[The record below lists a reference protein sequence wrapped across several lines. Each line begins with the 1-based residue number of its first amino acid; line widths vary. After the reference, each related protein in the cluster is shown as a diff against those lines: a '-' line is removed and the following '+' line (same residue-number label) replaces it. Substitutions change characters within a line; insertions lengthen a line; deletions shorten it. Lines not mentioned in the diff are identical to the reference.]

1 MREREIGFVF
11 KRDPSTKEKESVSPN
26 STASIIKRQG
36 GEYTK
41 KKNLKDIKK
50 TCRPKKGTYQVS
62 TVRALFLRTTTHS

>member
-41 KKNLKDIKK
+41 KKKK
-50 TCRPKKGTYQVS
+50 PQRYKENM
-62 TVRALFLRTTTHS
+62 

>member
-1 MREREIGFVF
+1 MNLFLKETQS
-11 KRDPSTKEKESVSPN
+11 STKEKESVSPH

-36 GEYTK
+36 GEYTTTT
-41 KKNLKDIKK
+41 KNLKDIKK

>member
-41 KKNLKDIKK
+41 KKKK
-50 TCRPKKGTYQVS
+50 TSKI
-62 TVRALFLRTTTHS
+62 